1 MLSVVM
7 DGSKMN
13 EIQPNSSEDSIFFLE
28 IVFVSF
34 MLPTTILG
42 LGGNGTIL
50 WFLCFK
56 MKRNKFTVYVLNLAI
71 ADFTFLFSCFIT
83 FLLILMNLQ
92 SPNTSFFLLTAI
104 SAEQCPSVLFPV
116 WCHCNWPKHL
126 SVYVCAFLWTL
137 CCLASGMEYVYKMK
151 DTQSKDAR
159 IYDAITIFSCVLNF
173 LIFIPTMVL
182 SSLILFITI
191 QRKSLQQRPRTR
203 LYITIIIAVMVF
215 LVFAMPV
222 RLTNVVK
229 YWLPELVSARLVYIS
244 VLLNI
249 IKSSANPLVYFCI
262 GGQNRLRFREAVQTV
277 LQRKQSRLGQKPRS
291 LDGSRKEMV
300 FMAFPC

>member
-1 MLSVVM
+1 ELPSSPVFPIT
-7 DGSKMN
+7 S
-13 EIQPNSSEDSIFFLE
+13 PNSSEDSIFFLE

-92 SPNTSFFLLTAI
+92 SPVLEKYLSLVVDIIFYFG
-104 SAEQCPSVLFPV
+104 AEQCPSVLFPV

-277 LQRKQSRLGQKPRS
+277 LQRGRQEIAIGIQRAG
-291 LDGSRKEMV
+291 
-300 FMAFPC
+300 